1 MDIEVFV
8 TPGLGDNSFL
18 LTSGDE
24 SVVVDPQRDAW
35 RFLAAADERRTRVR
49 AVLETHVHNDYIS
62 GAHEI
67 RDAHGAAL
75 YLPADGGYEF
85 EHVGSREGEEL
96 RVGDLRLVAID
107 TPGHTFEHIAWLVY
121 EGDSEEPAAVFS
133 GGSLLVGSAG
143 RTDLL
148 GPDHTAAL
156 TKHQWETVQR
166 LKALPE
172 STQLLPTHGAGS
184 FCVSSMPSTSRTST
198 LAAEFRAND
207 MILATSPE
215 EFEDELTGELMA
227 YPAYYPYMA
236 PINRAGVPV
245 LRRTPEIPSIGVD
258 DVAAARDRGVTVVD
272 ARGRDD
278 FAASHI
284 PGSLNIELNSGFG
297 SYVGWVLEF
306 GSPTLL
312 VLPDDEGAAAEAAT
326 QLLRIGWPMPEGV
339 LEGGVEAWSTAGRE
353 TSSYRTASPE
363 DLCDALTSDTPPH
376 VLDVR
381 QPLEWKWGTIPDSQT
396 MFVSDMPG
404 HLSDVPSDR
413 PVYILCSNG
422 HRAAIAASML
432 DGTDVEPVLV
442 GSGGVGEV
450 LRMCRER
457 QPVDA

>member
-24 SVVVDPQRDAW
+24 AVIVDPQRDAW
-35 RFLAAADERRTRVR
+35 RFLDAADKRGARVR

-62 GAHEI
+62 GAHEV
-67 RDAHGAAL
+67 RDAHGARL

-85 EHVGSREGEEL
+85 DHVGSREGEEL
-96 RVGDLRLVAID
+96 TVGDLRLVAID

-121 EGDSEEPAAVFS
+121 EGGSDQPSAVFS

-156 TKHQWETVQR
+156 TKHQYETVQR
-166 LKALPE
+166 LKGLPE
-172 STQLLPTHGAGS
+172 GVQLLPTHGAGS

-198 LAAEFRAND
+198 LGAEFRTND
-207 MILATSPE
+207 MVLATSPE
-215 EFEDELTGELMA
+215 EFEGELTGELMA

-236 PINRAGVPV
+236 PINRTGVPV
-245 LRRTPEIPSIGVD
+245 LRGTPQIPVVSAD
-258 DVAAARDRGVTVVD
+258 DVAAAVERGVTVVD
-272 ARGRDD
+272 ARGRDE

-297 SYVGWVLEF
+297 SYVGWVLPF
-306 GSPTLL
+306 GSATVL
-312 VLPDDEGAAAEAAT
+312 VLPEDEGAAAEAAT
-326 QLLRIGWPMPEGV
+326 QLLRIGWPMPDGV
-339 LEGGVEAWSTAGRE
+339 LDGGVEAWAASGRP
-353 TSSYRTASPE
+353 TGSYATASPQE
-363 DLCDALTSDTPPH
+363 LCDALSGEEPPH

-381 QPLEWKWGTIPDSQT
+381 QPLEWKWGTIPGSQT
-396 MFVSDMPG
+396 LFASDLPG
-404 HLSDVPSDR
+404 REDEVPTDR
-413 PVYILCSNG
+413 PVYIVCSNG
-422 HRAAIAASML
+422 HRAAIAASLL
-432 DGTDVEPVLV
+432 DGKGPEPVLV
-442 GSGGVGEV
+442 GDGGVGEV

-457 QPVDA
+457 QAVDA

>member
-18 LTSGDE
+18 LTTGDE
-24 SVVVDPQRDAW
+24 AVIVDPQRDAW
-35 RFLAAADERRTRVR
+35 RFLEAADQRKARVR

-67 RDAHGAAL
+67 KDAHGAAL

-85 EHVGSREGEEL
+85 DHVGSREGEEL

-121 EGDSEEPAAVFS
+121 EGDSEEPAALFS

-156 TKHQWETVQR
+156 TKHQYETVQR
-166 LKALPE
+166 LKALPA

-198 LAAEFRAND
+198 LAAEFRMND
-207 MILATSPE
+207 MVLATSPE

-236 PINRAGVPV
+236 PLNRTGVPV
-245 LRRTPEIPSIGVD
+245 LRRTPDIPALGVD
-258 DVAAARDRGVTVVD
+258 DVAAARDRGVAVVD
-272 ARGRDD
+272 ARGRDE
-278 FAASHI
+278 FAAAHI

-297 SYVGWVLEF
+297 SYVGWILEF
-306 GSPTLL
+306 GSPTVL
-312 VLPDDEGAAAEAAT
+312 VLPDEDGAAAEAAT

-339 LEGGVEAWSTAGRE
+339 LEGGVEAWASAGGE
-353 TSSYRTASPE
+353 TSSYATASPE
-363 DLCDALTSDTPPH
+363 ELCDALSSETPPH

-396 MFVSDMPG
+396 LFVSDLPG
-404 HLSDVPSDR
+404 HESEVGTDR
-413 PVYILCSNG
+413 PVYIVCSNG
-422 HRAAIAASML
+422 HRAAIAASLL
-432 DGTDVEPVLV
+432 DGTGHQPVLV
-442 GSGGVGEV
+442 GDGGVGEV

-457 QPVDA
+457 QAAPA

>member
-24 SVVVDPQRDAW
+24 AVIVDPQRDAW
-35 RFLAAADERRTRVR
+35 RFLEAADRRRARVR

-62 GAHEI
+62 GAHEV
-67 RDAHGAAL
+67 RDAHGAQL

-85 EHVGSREGEEL
+85 DHVGSREGEEL
-96 RVGDLRLVAID
+96 TVGDLRLVAID

-121 EGDSEEPAAVFS
+121 EGGSDQPSAVFS

-156 TKHQWETVQR
+156 TKHQDETVQR
-166 LKALPE
+166 LKGLPE
-172 STQLLPTHGAGS
+172 GVQLLPTHGAGS

-198 LAAEFRAND
+198 LGAEFRTND
-207 MILATSPE
+207 MVLATSPE

-236 PINRAGVPV
+236 PINRTGVPV
-245 LRRTPEIPSIGVD
+245 LHRTPQIPVVSAD
-258 DVAAARDRGVTVVD
+258 DVAAAVERGVTVVD
-272 ARGRDD
+272 ARGRDE

-297 SYVGWVLEF
+297 SYVGWILPF
-306 GSPTLL
+306 GSATVL
-312 VLPDDEGAAAEAAT
+312 VLPEDEGAAAEAAT
-326 QLLRIGWPMPEGV
+326 QLLRIGWPMPDGV
-339 LEGGVEAWSTAGRE
+339 LDGGVEAWAASGRA
-353 TSSYRTASPE
+353 TGSYATASPQE
-363 DLCDALTSDTPPH
+363 LCDALSGEEPPH

-381 QPLEWKWGTIPDSQT
+381 QPLEWKWGTIPGSQT
-396 MFVSDMPG
+396 VFASDLPG
-404 HLSDVPSDR
+404 REDEVPTDR
-413 PVYILCSNG
+413 PVYIVCSNG
-422 HRAAIAASML
+422 HRAAIAASLL
-432 DGTDVEPVLV
+432 DGKGPEPVLV
-442 GSGGVGEV
+442 GDGGVGEV

-457 QPVDA
+457 QAVDA